1 LRTVSTGD
9 TIQDATLETDPL
21 LDFESSSFADFLRD
35 IMMPLSPSAGMG
47 NFGGELTDQP
57 FTTRDV
63 LNFGAET
70 TWELPI
76 FKPSFPIQIIDE
88 DPQIQQH
95 PRLEGRVLRNPASGT
110 RTPDIRNSIN
120 LGAQAFKD
128 SLWQWTPAQHDHG
141 YAEQLNLS
149 LPPGVDISKTR
160 LAFGAEMVEPRV
172 SQTSRDRI
180 LAMVLGTCQ
189 QHSFSRVVSSFP
201 SADLLS
207 KLLHN
212 FIDFHSRLADCWIH
226 LPSIQPDQS
235 RPELLAIMIASGAVL
250 SGVQAIR
257 KLGFALQ
264 EAVRL
269 AVPQLVCL
277 ACDLM

>member
-1 LRTVSTGD
+1 M
-9 TIQDATLETDPL
+9 QHMPLETDAL
-21 LDFESSSFADFLRD
+21 LDFEASSFADFLRD

-47 NFGGELTDQP
+47 NFGGDLTDQP

-63 LNFGAET
+63 LNFGADT
-70 TWELPI
+70 TWELPT
-76 FKPSFPIQIIDE
+76 FEPTFPLQIIDE
-88 DPQIQQH
+88 DPQIQQY
-95 PRLEGRVLRNPASGT
+95 PRVEGRGLRNPTSGT
-110 RTPDIRNSIN
+110 RTPDMRNSIN

-128 SLWQWTPAQHDHG
+128 SLWQWTPGQHDHA

-149 LPPGVDISKTR
+149 LPPDVDISTAR

-180 LAMVLGTCQ
+180 LAMVLSTCQ
-189 QHSFSRVVSSFP
+189 QHSFARVVSSFP

-226 LPSIQPDQS
+226 LPSVQPDQS
-235 RPELLAIMIASGAVL
+235 RPELLASMIASGAVL
-250 SGVQAIR
+250 SGVHAIR
-257 KLGFALQ
+257 KLGFAIQ
-264 EAVRL
+264 EAVRV
-269 AVPQLVCL
+269 AVPKLVCHTYRL
-277 ACDLM
+277 LQSIG